1 MLPEDIIDICEN
13 YAVRR
18 LYSDGEQIQARGD
31 RKPGLSIIRSGAVK
45 VGNYGRDGQY
55 FLTRILTVGETF
67 GEFTLF
73 ADLPR
78 THNAEACG
86 DTAIDEIAKPAFQ
99 TLVRE
104 RPEIKD
110 YLLISLA
117 ENLHTALEILDDI
130 RRQPIIVRVAKL
142 LLSYLGNA
150 KNSLNIPLTQTVIA
164 ESLGVTRLS
173 VHNSLKSLEAQG
185 MLIRKYGRININDLS
200 VLKAWIADHE
210 ELANLER

>member
-1 MLPEDIIDICEN
+1 MLPVNIIDMCET

-18 LYSDGEQIQARGD
+18 LYRDGEQIQARGD
-31 RKPGLSIIRSGAVK
+31 RKPGLSIIRSGSVK

-55 FLTRILTVGETF
+55 FLTRILTSGETF

-86 DTAIDEIAKPAFQ
+86 DTEIDQISKSSFQ
-99 TLVRE
+99 QLLIKYPV
-104 RPEIKD
+104 IKD
-110 YLLISLA
+110 HLLIALA
-117 ENLHTALEILDDI
+117 ENLHTALEILDDV

-142 LLSYLGNA
+142 LLSYLGDESGNF
-150 KNSLNIPLTQTVIA
+150 NIPLTQTVIA

-173 VHNSLKSLEAQG
+173 VHNSLKSLEATD
-185 MLIRKYGRININDLS
+185 MLVRKYGMVDIKNIS
-200 VLKAWIADHE
+200 TLKAWIADHE
-210 ELANLER
+210 ELAILTR